1 MTIKYTNKM
10 KLQKGFTLIE
20 LLVVVAIIGILA
32 AVGTVA
38 YSGYTGSAKD
48 ITHKNNAGNVLKFL
62 QLKSFDCEINN
73 TITFKNKSDNNVDYD
88 CYSSDK
94 NEFVNLLVG
103 HVNNHMCSNVYRKDR
118 NCMQITGGYAEETI
132 AVDTNPGDDRCAIM
146 IRTFVHK
153 KYNDAPYEYNPTLFK
168 LPGWTC

>member
-1 MTIKYTNKM
+1 MTITYTNKL
-10 KLQKGFTLIE
+10 KFQKGFTLIE

-48 ITHKNNAGNVLKFL
+48 VTHKNNAGNVLKFL

-73 TITFKNKSDNNVDYD
+73 TITFKNKSGNNVDYD

-103 HVNNHMCSNVYRKDR
+103 HVNNHMCSNVYRKDL

-132 AVDTNPGDDRCAIM
+132 AVDTNPADDRRAIKN
-146 IRTFVHK
+146 RT
-153 KYNDAPYEYNPTLFK
+153 
-168 LPGWTC
+168 